1 MKTAYVNLKLQ
12 GGNKYGIYRYLLDRL
27 APELPAQGLSAEEML
42 RYLLRYLLEN
52 KTYALIILDEIDY
65 LIRTT
70 KDMGIIYDL
79 TRLNEFDHDKSCNVK
94 GMIFIAR
101 STEFYSRLD
110 QAELSTLGRVPMYFP
125 PYSIQQVTDILNSR
139 CLEAFN
145 SRAIG
150 SDIIDEVANI
160 TISPHVNSDIRFSLD
175 LLLYAGNLAETQ
187 GSGRITLDHIR
198 KVYGQTNASVTIQ
211 EIEDLGKNQLF
222 TLLAVVRSLRSKKKH
237 YIGLKE
243 IRTQSTE
250 IAEEF
255 KLRKLDIED
264 YLDDL
269 GKKKIIDIRSFNE
282 IGVSN
287 MSLDELEPILK
298 KQISQQAK

>member
-1 MKTAYVNLKLQ
+1 M
-12 GGNKYGIYRYLLDRL
+12 
-27 APELPAQGLSAEEML
+27 
-42 RYLLRYLLEN
+42 
-52 KTYALIILDEIDY
+52 
-65 LIRTT
+65 
-70 KDMGIIYDL
+70 
-79 TRLNEFDHDKSCNVK
+79 
-94 GMIFIAR
+94 
-101 STEFYSRLD
+101 
-110 QAELSTLGRVPMYFP
+110 QAIWQRPKE
-125 PYSIQQVTDILNSR
+125 
-139 CLEAFN
+139 
-145 SRAIG
+145 
-150 SDIIDEVANI
+150 
-160 TISPHVNSDIRFSLD
+160 
-175 LLLYAGNLAETQ
+175 
-187 GSGRITLDHIR
+187 SGRITLDQIR
-198 KVYGQTNASVTIQ
+198 KVYGQTDASVTIQ

-287 MSLDELEPILK
+287 VSLDELEPILK
-298 KQISQQAK
+298 KQIRQQQAK